1 MAVELGTRGE
11 MVVVGLGNGKWEMGE
26 LLFLGLGLMYGDI
39 VFTDDENYLI

>member
-11 MVVVGLGNGKWEMGE
+11 MVVVGLGNGKMGE

-39 VFTDDENYLI
+39 VFTDDENYFI